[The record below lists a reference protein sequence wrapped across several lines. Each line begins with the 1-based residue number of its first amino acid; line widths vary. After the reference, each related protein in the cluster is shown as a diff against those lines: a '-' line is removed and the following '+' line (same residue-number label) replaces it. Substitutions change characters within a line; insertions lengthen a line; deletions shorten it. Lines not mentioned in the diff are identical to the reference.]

1 MSLKNILNWAESNSH
16 INTPDLQDWFN
27 SSINLLTPP
36 FRTLFVLKKHFLKKE
51 EKKWLLWVIIASK
64 KFQYVGVLAWHGMFT
79 VNFSKWLHYIW
90 RLAPI
95 LKKWINEP
103 LLNKQVSFLWY
114 SIMILMYIWFNTY
127 PSPKGISPPTT
138 SPLEWLESN
147 KPPPICKRL

>member
-1 MSLKNILNWAESNSH
+1 MSLKNILNWEESNSH

-36 FRTLFVLKKHFLKKE
+36 FRTLFVLKKHFLKKK

-64 KFQYVGVLAWHGMFT
+64 KFQYMGVLAWHGMFT
-79 VNFSKWLHYIW
+79 VHFSKWLHYIW

-95 LKKWINEP
+95 LKKWINAP

-114 SIMILMYIWFNTY
+114 GIMILMYIWFNTY

-138 SPLEWLESN
+138 SPLEWLASN
-147 KPPPICKRL
+147 KPPSICKRL